1 MYVPTSMRRAL
12 CSAILFASVAH
23 AGLWE
28 DGYADYQRKD
38 YASAV
43 AKWQVVAETGDREAQ
58 SLLGMMHL
66 FGQGTPQSYP
76 KAILWLRRAAAQGE
90 PKAQFKLGTLYA
102 SGQSYKS
109 QGLERDYQKAAMW
122 FIIAEESGHPEAG
135 KSLKKVTA
143 EISPPD
149 LLVAQRWAKTCI
161 KREFKGCE

>member
-1 MYVPTSMRRAL
+1 MYVPSSMRRAL

-38 YASAV
+38 YAGAV
-43 AKWQVVAETGDREAQ
+43 AKWQIVAETGDRDAQ
-58 SLLGMMHL
+58 SLLGLMHL

-135 KSLKKVTA
+135 KSLKKITD

-149 LLVAQRWAKTCI
+149 MLVAQRWAKTCI

>member
-1 MYVPTSMRRAL
+1 MYVPSSMRRAL

-38 YASAV
+38 YAGAV
-43 AKWQVVAETGDREAQ
+43 AKWQIVADAGDREAQ

-102 SGQSYKS
+102 SGQGYKA

-135 KSLKKVTA
+135 KSLTKITD

>member
-1 MYVPTSMRRAL
+1 MRMTAIGAL
-12 CSAILFASVAH
+12 CALALACTTAS

-38 YASAV
+38 YVSAV
-43 AKWQVVAETGDREAQ
+43 AKWQIVADSGDREAQ

-90 PKAQFKLGTLYA
+90 PKAQFQLGTMYA
-102 SGQSYKS
+102 SGQGYKA

-122 FIIAEESGHPEAG
+122 FMIADLSGHPEAG
-135 KSLKKVTA
+135 KSLKKVTP
-143 EISPPD
+143 EISETD
-149 LLVAQRWAKTCI
+149 LVIARRWAKTCI
-161 KREFKGCE
+161 KREFKDCE

>member
-1 MYVPTSMRRAL
+1 MYVPSSMRRAL

-38 YASAV
+38 YAGAV
-43 AKWQVVAETGDREAQ
+43 AKWQIVADTGDREAQ

-122 FIIAEESGHPEAG
+122 FIIAEEAGHPEAG
-135 KSLKKVTA
+135 KSLKKITD

-149 LLVAQRWAKTCI
+149 MLVAQRWAKTCI

>member
-1 MYVPTSMRRAL
+1 MYVPSSMRRAL

-38 YASAV
+38 YAGAV
-43 AKWQVVAETGDREAQ
+43 AKWQIVADTGDREAQ

-90 PKAQFKLGTLYA
+90 PKAQFKLGTLNA

-122 FIIAEESGHPEAG
+122 FIIAEEAGHPEAG
-135 KSLKKVTA
+135 KSLKKITD

-149 LLVAQRWAKTCI
+149 MLVAQRWAKTCI

>member
-1 MYVPTSMRRAL
+1 MRRAL

-38 YASAV
+38 YAGAV
-43 AKWQVVAETGDREAQ
+43 AKWQIVADTGDREAQ

-122 FIIAEESGHPEAG
+122 FIIAEEAGHPEAG
-135 KSLKKVTA
+135 KSLKKITD

-149 LLVAQRWAKTCI
+149 MLVAQRWAKTCI